1 MVSVKPGDVIY
12 LDFLGKLAKDKS
24 VFSTT
29 LKEEAQKAGLDPERA
44 YKPLLIVAGK
54 GQLPKGLDDAVI
66 GAEVGQKKHIAISVD
81 KAFGP
86 RDPAKIR
93 LIPVGEFRK
102 RDADP
107 FPGMP
112 VEIDGN
118 ITGIVKSVEGGRVR
132 VDFNDPLAGED
143 LEYDFT
149 VVKCAT
155 DAASKLSLLLDGI
168 VGLHDPAFDS
178 STGIAKIKVATSV
191 RKDVDY
197 MSNKVAFVS
206 MALQY
211 VEGLKKVIFEEEWA
225 VTEKPAA

>member
-1 MVSVKPGDVIY
+1 MVSVKSGDVIY
-12 LDFLGKLAKDKS
+12 LDFIGRLAKDKS

-29 LKEEAQKAGLDPERA
+29 MKDEAAKAGLDPERE
-44 YKPLLIVAGK
+44 YKPLLVVAGK
-54 GQLPKGLDDAVI
+54 GQLPKGLDDVVI
-66 GAEVGQKKHIAISVD
+66 GAEVGQKKHILVPVD

-86 RDPAKIR
+86 RDPARVR

-102 RDADP
+102 RDVDP

-118 ITGIVKSVEGGRVR
+118 LTGIVKSVEGGRVR

-149 VVKCAT
+149 VVKCAS
-155 DAASKLSLLLDGI
+155 DATGKLSLLLDGI
-168 VGLHDPAFDS
+168 VGLSDPAFDTA
-178 STGIAKIKVATSV
+178 TGIAKIKVATTV

-225 VTEKPAA
+225 VTEKPTA